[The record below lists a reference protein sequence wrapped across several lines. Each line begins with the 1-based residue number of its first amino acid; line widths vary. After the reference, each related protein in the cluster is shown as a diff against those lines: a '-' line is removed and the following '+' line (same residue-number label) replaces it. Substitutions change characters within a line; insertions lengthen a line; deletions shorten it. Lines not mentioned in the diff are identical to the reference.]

1 VSGAAA
7 ISVRVA
13 VFAQRCGYAM
23 TMGATTVVTALTG
36 LLVLFAVVATG
47 VMIVLGGRTN
57 EQRVSERVRR
67 FFTDRRREGP
77 GL

>member
-1 VSGAAA
+1 
-7 ISVRVA
+7 
-13 VFAQRCGYAM
+13 M